1 MGKKGICALFLLM
14 AVSAVSQTLELPSD
28 FRQHNLLNYNSNLL
42 SPVLSLEQQAQQQ
55 LALWTRWQWQSI
67 DADPT
72 TLYLSYLRNEGDIAF
87 GAGFFQH
94 STGLFQQNGG
104 VLNFAYRLS
113 LGDDFGL
120 AFGLNL
126 FGYQRQLLDDR
137 LIPGEPVLP
146 IEDEVN
152 DFILQMAPGLELQV
166 ERFALGVT
174 VENLFDYNFTQSE
187 AVTASDEKTITFL
200 GRYAIPVSENAS
212 GRQTVLQPQLYYRRI
227 PGLDNQIGLNA
238 LWNAPNYWGQAGY
251 NSFYGFSI
259 GAGAKLFQ
267 RASIG
272 GLVEFGSNK
281 NEVGGNTSY
290 EVVLAFSFGQK
301 RPEPPRE
308 TPKEELIVEQAEPDP
323 QQAEVAAEIEAQ
335 QRAIEAAAR
344 KQDSL
349 DALAREQDLALQQ
362 RRDSIRQMEEA
373 ALALR
378 KKEDSIRQAEA
389 AALARKEDV
398 VPEKGEKYQE
408 VSQEEGLQPGFY
420 LIANVFGTKRYYD
433 IFMQRL
439 TDRGLEP
446 KSFYRSANKFN
457 YVYLGRYSSI
467 EEARKARDSQFGGRY
482 QGELWIFRVR

>member
-1 MGKKGICALFLLM
+1 MGKKGICVLL
-14 AVSAVSQTLELPSD
+14 VLWSVTAVSQTLELPAD
-28 FRQHNLLNYNSNLL
+28 FRQHNLLDYNSNLL
-42 SPVLSLEQQAQQQ
+42 NPVLSLQQEAQQR

-72 TLYLSYLRNEGDIAF
+72 TLYLSYLRNEGEVAF

-94 STGLFQQNGG
+94 NTGLFQQNGG

-126 FGYQRQLLDDR
+126 FGYQRQLADDR
-137 LIPGEPVLP
+137 LIPGDPILP

-166 ERFALGVT
+166 ERFALGMT
-174 VENLFDYNFTQSE
+174 IENLFDYNFTQSE
-187 AVTASDEKTITFL
+187 AVTNSDEKTITFI
-200 GRYAIPVSENAS
+200 GRYAIPISENAS

-227 PGLDNQIGLNA
+227 PRFDNQIGVNA
-238 LWNAPNYWGQAGY
+238 LWSAPAYWAQTGY
-251 NSFYGFSI
+251 NSFYGFSV
-259 GAGAKLFQ
+259 GAGAKLFD
-267 RASIG
+267 RVSIG
-272 GLVEFGSNK
+272 GLMEFGSND
-281 NEVGGNTSY
+281 NDVGGNTSY

-301 RPEPPRE
+301 RPEPRKEEPR
-308 TPKEELIVEQAEPDP
+308 EELIVQRAEPDP
-323 QQAEVAAEIEAQ
+323 EQAEIAAEIDAQ
-335 QRAIEAAAR
+335 QQAIEEAVR

-349 DALAREQDLALQQ
+349 DALGREQERILQ
-362 RRDSIRQMEEA
+362 RRKDSIRQMEEA
-373 ALALR
+373 ALELR
-378 KKEDSIRQAEA
+378 RKQDSIRQAEEA
-389 AALARKEDV
+389 AIALKEDV

-439 TDRGLEP
+439 QDRGLEP

>member
-1 MGKKGICALFLLM
+1 MGKKGICVLFLFM
-14 AVSAVSQTLELPSD
+14 SFSAVSQTLELPPD
-28 FRQHNLLNYNSNLL
+28 FRQHNLLDYNSNLL
-42 SPVLSLEQQAQQQ
+42 NPVLSLQQEAQQR

-72 TLYLSYLRNEGDIAF
+72 TLYLSYLRNEGDLAF

-94 STGLFQQNGG
+94 NTGLFQQNGG

-113 LGDDFGL
+113 LGNDFGL

-126 FGYQRQLLDDR
+126 FGYQRQLADDR
-137 LIPGEPVLP
+137 VIPGDPILP

-152 DFILQMAPGLELQV
+152 NFILQMATGLEVQV

-174 VENLFDYNFTQSE
+174 IENLFDYNFTESE
-187 AVTASDEKTITFL
+187 AVTDSDEKTITFL

-212 GRQTVLQPQLYYRRI
+212 GRKTVLQPQLYYRRI
-227 PGLDNQIGLNA
+227 PGLDNQVGLNA
-238 LWNAPNYWGQAGY
+238 LWSAPTYWAQTGY

-267 RASIG
+267 RVAIG
-272 GLVEFGSNK
+272 GLMEFGSND
-281 NEVGGNTSY
+281 NDVGGNTSN

-308 TPKEELIVEQAEPDP
+308 EPREELIVQKETDPEEAEI
-323 QQAEVAAEIEAQ
+323 AAEIDAQ
-335 QRAIEAAAR
+335 QQAIEEAAR

-349 DALAREQDLALQQ
+349 DALAREQERFLQR
-362 RRDSIRQMEEA
+362 RRDSIRRMEEA
-373 ALALR
+373 ALELR
-378 KKEDSIRQAEA
+378 NRQDSIRQAEEA
-389 AALARKEDV
+389 AIALREKV

-420 LIANVFGTKRYYD
+420 LIANVFGTKRYYNL
-433 IFMQRL
+433 FMQRL
-439 TDRGLEP
+439 QDQGLEP
-446 KSFYRSANKFN
+446 GSFYRSANKFN
-457 YVYLGRYSSI
+457 YVYLGRYNSI
-467 EEARKARDSQFGGRY
+467 EAARKARDSQFGGRY
-482 QGELWIFRVR
+482 SGDLWIFRVR

>member
-14 AVSAVSQTLELPSD
+14 AVSAASQTLELPPD
-28 FRQHNLLNYNSNLL
+28 FRQHNLLDYNSNLL
-42 SPVLSLEQQAQQQ
+42 NPVLSLQQDAQQR

-72 TLYLSYLRNEGDIAF
+72 TLYLSYLRNEGDVAF

-113 LGDDFGL
+113 LGNDFGL

-126 FGYQRQLLDDR
+126 FGYQRQLSDDR
-137 LIPGEPVLP
+137 FIPGDPVLP

-152 DFILQMAPGLELQV
+152 DFILQMAPGLEVQV

-174 VENLFDYNFTQSE
+174 IENLFDYNFTESE
-187 AVTASDEKTITFL
+187 AVTNSDEKTITFM
-200 GRYAIPVSENAS
+200 GRYAFPVSENAS
-212 GRQTVLQPQLYYRRI
+212 GRHTVLQPQLYYRRI
-227 PGLDNQIGLNA
+227 PGLDNQVGVNA
-238 LWNAPNYWGQAGY
+238 LWSAPKYWAQTGY

-259 GAGAKLFQ
+259 GAGAKLFE
-267 RASIG
+267 RVSLG
-272 GLVEFGSNK
+272 GLMELGSND
-281 NEVGGNTSY
+281 NDVGGNTSY

-301 RPEPPRE
+301 RAEPPME
-308 TPKEELIVEQAEPDP
+308 EPKEALIVQNEPDP
-323 QQAEVAAEIEAQ
+323 EKAEIAAEIDAQ
-335 QRAIEAAAR
+335 QEAIREAAR

-349 DALAREQDLALQQ
+349 DALARTDELTLER
-362 RRDSIRQMEEA
+362 RRDSIQKMEEA

-378 KKEDSIRQAEA
+378 RQQDSIREAEA
-389 AALARKEDV
+389 AALALKEKV
-398 VPEKGEKYQE
+398 VPKKGEKYQE

-439 TDRGLEP
+439 QDRGLEP

-457 YVYLGRYSSI
+457 YVYLGRYTSI
-467 EEARKARDSQFGGRY
+467 GEARKARDSQFGGRY
-482 QGELWIFRVR
+482 KGELWIFRVR